1 MKKVFI
7 FHGTWSSPEDFWF
20 PYIKN
25 NLSKEEF
32 HVTIP
37 NLPNADNP
45 ELEECL
51 KFLNQYNFD
60 EETIMVGHSSGCPL
74 ILSILERR
82 KIHIARAIFVA
93 WFSRPL
99 WWEANPILQKSY
111 KWEIIQKNCRN
122 FYFINSLDDPWSCN
136 EEEGEIFLKNLWWN
150 LILRTNEW
158 HMGSKKFHQPY
169 KEFPLLKSL
178 IELPL

>member
-7 FHGTWSSPEDFWF
+7 IHGTWSNSEDFWF

-25 NLSKEEF
+25 NLSSEEF

-45 ELEECL
+45 ELEEYL

-60 EETIMVGHSSGCPL
+60 EETIMVGHSSGCPI

-82 KIHIARAIFVA
+82 KILVARTIFVA

-99 WWEANPILQKSY
+99 WWEANPILQESY

-122 FYFINSLDDPWSCN
+122 FQKSIYFLLFICSTIKLSFDVHGFSNNVPPGNFVTKCHLTMNSR
-136 EEEGEIFLKNLWWN
+136 LK
-150 LILRTNEW
+150 
-158 HMGSKKFHQPY
+158 
-169 KEFPLLKSL
+169 
-178 IELPL
+178 